1 MAIEKTF
8 PAERYDQKGLETIA
22 STERPIPGQSLTT
35 SPEERRSFEGPPEFV
50 DFREALDYTV
60 ANLLESNV
68 IEPIITAIS
77 TGTPVMDI
85 VTQITYVGFQEGKW
99 NPDLMMMLIEPLTYV
114 LMAICE
120 QSGIEFTIYSG
131 EEEDELNEGDSQ
143 GEQLK
148 NLAELSKKKIGPIS
162 SVPQGVLPEEI
173 VEQIEDVQIET
184 PSLLDRAETPQQEP
198 TRPVPE
204 ETPQQEPTSL
214 LAR

>member
-1 MAIEKTF
+1 MAIERTF
-8 PAERYDQKGLETIA
+8 PLEQYNQEGLEAIA
-22 STERPIPGQSLTT
+22 SAPRPIPGQSLT
-35 SPEERRSFEGPPEFV
+35 SNPDEPKPFEGPPEFV
-50 DFREALDYTV
+50 EFREALDYTV
-60 ANLLESNV
+60 ANLLEPNV

-85 VTQITYVGFQEGKW
+85 STQIVYVGFQEGKW

-120 QSGIEFTIYSG
+120 QSGIEFTIYRG
-131 EEEDELNEGDSQ
+131 EEEDELNEGDVQ
-143 GEQLK
+143 GEQLR

-162 SVPQGVLPEEI
+162 KVPQGALPTEI
-173 VEQIEDVQIET
+173 VEQVEDVQIRT
-184 PSLLDRAETPQQEP
+184 PSLLD
-198 TRPVPE
+198 RPVPE

>member
-1 MAIEKTF
+1 MATEKTF

-22 STERPIPGQSLTT
+22 STERPISGQSLTT

-114 LMAICE
+114 LMSICE
-120 QSGIEFTIYSG
+120 QSGIEFT
-131 EEEDELNEGDSQ
+131 EGDSQ
-143 GEQLK
+143 GDQLK

-162 SVPQGVLPEEI
+162 SVPQGVLPAEI

>member
-8 PAERYDQKGLETIA
+8 PVEQYDQEGLETIA
-22 STERPIPGQSLTT
+22 SAERPIPGQSLTT
-35 SPEERRSFEGPPEFV
+35 SPEQNLNKIEAIYGQN
-50 DFREALDYTV
+50 FREALDYTV
-60 ANLLESNV
+60 ANLLEPNV
-68 IEPIITAIS
+68 IEPIITAKS

-85 VTQITYVGFQEGKW
+85 STQIVYVGFQEGKW

-120 QSGIEFTIYSG
+120 QSGIEFTIYRG
-131 EEEDELNEGDSQ
+131 EEEDELNAGDSQ
-143 GEQLK
+143 SEQLK

-162 SVPQGVLPEEI
+162 SVPQGVLPAEI
-173 VEQIEDVQIET
+173 VEQIEDVQIKT
-184 PSLLDRAETPQQEP
+184 PSLLD
-198 TRPVPE
+198 RPVPE

>member
-8 PAERYDQKGLETIA
+8 PVEQYDQEGLETIA
-22 STERPIPGQSLTT
+22 ATERPIPGQSLTT
-35 SPEERRSFEGPPEFV
+35 NPDERRPFEGPPEFV

-60 ANLLESNV
+60 TNLLEQNV

-77 TGTPVMDI
+77 TGTPIMDV

-120 QSGIEFTIYSG
+120 QSGIEFTIYRG
-131 EEEDELNEGDSQ
+131 EEEDELNEGDVQ
-143 GEQLK
+143 GEQLR

-162 SVPQGVLPEEI
+162 KVPRGALPTEI
-173 VEQIEDVQIET
+173 VEQVEDVQIRT
-184 PSLLDRAETPQQEP
+184 PSLLD
-198 TRPVPE
+198 RPVPE